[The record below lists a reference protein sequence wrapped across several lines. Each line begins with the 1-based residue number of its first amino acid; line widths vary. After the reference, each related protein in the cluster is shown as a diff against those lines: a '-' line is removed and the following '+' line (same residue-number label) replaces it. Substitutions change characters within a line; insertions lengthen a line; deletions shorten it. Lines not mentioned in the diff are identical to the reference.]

1 MKKDS
6 DKERT
11 QQSNHEKID
20 KKLFYLK
27 FDEQTNNDASDWT
40 AENRCWNWMLQQLR
54 KTGKYNTNI

>member
-11 QQSNHEKID
+11 QQSNHKKID
-20 KKLFYLK
+20 KKLFHLK
-27 FDEQTNNDASDWT
+27 FDEQTDNDASDRT

-54 KTGKYNTNI
+54 KTEKYNTNI